1 MNIDFMHI
9 VCCTDSGYIMPTGV
23 MLCSLCRN
31 NADIPLHIH
40 AIVDSSVTAEHK
52 QQLASVLNPHDQIS
66 FYDAGQIKCDF
77 PKIGVT
83 NQHVTA
89 ASYYRLFLSQL
100 LPEDVDKV
108 IYLDGDIIV
117 RGSVRDMW
125 NADVSDVALAAV
137 KDMDERVNL
146 QRIDYPVEYGY
157 FNAGVLLVNL
167 IYWRKH
173 QLVDVFNSFM
183 KSHADKIVYH
193 DQDDIW
199 MPNHL
204 EVLLNAIGDKMMA
217 CGNCLLIDGD
227 GVNRGITYW
236 QEELFNGIPKG
247 NLELAY
253 SIVFFRNPF
262 QGASMMINVKY
273 INYILPIPQNLGYH
287 DSWVSILACFCGG
300 LSYVDVVIT
309 KYRMHGGN
317 VTKVRLKPKS
327 RWKEF
332 LRSAKNPC
340 FYDREAMLDGIEN
353 RLSLSS
359 KDEKELNR
367 IKSLV
372 KRGKTFW
379 GRIGIIPFKLKYYKT
394 IYY

>member
-1 MNIDFMHI
+1 MNTDFMHI

-100 LPEDVDKV
+100 LPDDVDKV

-117 RGSVRDMW
+117 RGSIRDVW

-167 IYWRKH
+167 AYWRKH
-173 QLVDVFNSFM
+173 HLVDVFNSFM
-183 KSHADKIVYH
+183 KKHADKIVYH
-193 DQDDIW
+193 DQD
-199 MPNHL
+199 
-204 EVLLNAIGDKMMA
+204 VLNFTLYKHKDCLPLKYNAQNGFFFKKKYQLFDSKGYETELNETRNNPI
-217 CGNCLLIDGD
+217 
-227 GVNRGITYW
+227 
-236 QEELFNGIPKG
+236 
-247 NLELAY
+247 
-253 SIVFFRNPF
+253 IVHFTLGKPWLRFTSNPF
-262 QGASMMINVKY
+262 RKDFWHYLKQS
-273 INYILPIPQNLGYH
+273 PWRGYT
-287 DSWVSILACFCGG
+287 S
-300 LSYVDVVIT
+300 VVRRKKGET
-309 KYRMHGGN
+309 
-317 VTKVRLKPKS
+317 
-327 RWKEF
+327 W
-332 LRSAKNPC
+332 
-340 FYDREAMLDGIEN
+340 
-353 RLSLSS
+353 
-359 KDEKELNR
+359 
-367 IKSLV
+367 
-372 KRGKTFW
+372 
-379 GRIGIIPFKLKYYKT
+379 IPFFKNSLKVWLKYQ
-394 IYY
+394 

>member
-1 MNIDFMHI
+1 MTTYNGEKYLREQIDSILSQTIQDFELVVCDDCSSDSTLNILRDYSK
-9 VCCTDSGYIMPTGV
+9 TDARIKIFQNKENLGFKKNFERAM
-23 MLCSLCRN
+23 SLCKGDYI
-31 NADIPLHIH
+31 A
-40 AIVDSSVTAEHK
+40 
-52 QQLASVLNPHDQIS
+52 
-66 FYDAGQIKCDF
+66 
-77 PKIGVT
+77 
-83 NQHVTA
+83 
-89 ASYYRLFLSQL
+89 LS
-100 LPEDVDKV
+100 
-108 IYLDGDIIV
+108 
-117 RGSVRDMW
+117 
-125 NADVSDVALAAV
+125 
-137 KDMDERVNL
+137 
-146 QRIDYPVEYGY
+146 
-157 FNAGVLLVNL
+157 
-167 IYWRKH
+167 
-173 QLVDVFNSFM
+173 
-183 KSHADKIVYH
+183 

-236 QEELFNGIPKG
+236 QEELFNGIPRG
-247 NLELAY
+247 NLEMAY
-253 SIVFFRNPF
+253 SIAFFRNPF

-273 INYILPIPQNLGYH
+273 INYILPIPQNLSYH

-359 KDEKELNR
+359 KDEKELNK